1 MATRVAMPKLGE
13 SVTEGTVERWLKRVG
28 DRVEEWEDLV
38 EVTTDKVNT
47 VLPAPVS
54 GVLAGILVPEG
65 QTVAVGQD
73 LAIIEE
79 SGAMPSPAAGP
90 GAEAAP
96 DLSRS
101 AAAASVATAPFP
113 AAPSRAPSP

>member
-13 SVTEGTVERWLKRVG
+13 SVTEGTVERWLKQVG

-47 VLPAPVS
+47 VLPARVS
-54 GVLAGILVPEG
+54 GVLVGIIVSEG

-73 LAIIEE
+73 LALIEE
-79 SGAMPSPAAGP
+79 SAAPSSQTSGP
-90 GAEAAP
+90 GGETAAAP
-96 DLSRS
+96 PQAAAARS
-101 AAAASVATAPFP
+101 AAVTPPPESPPPSV
-113 AAPSRAPSP
+113 

>member
-13 SVTEGTVERWLKRVG
+13 SVTEGTVERWLKQVG

-54 GVLAGILVPEG
+54 GVLAGIMVPEG
-65 QTVAVGQD
+65 QTVAVRQD
-73 LAIIEE
+73 PGIIEE
-79 SGAMPSPAAGP
+79 ERALPRPAAGP
-90 GAEAAP
+90 GAAGP
-96 DLSRS
+96 THPFTSG
-101 AAAASVATAPFP
+101 AAASGTTAPP
-113 AAPSRAPSP
+113 PP

>member
-13 SVTEGTVERWLKRVG
+13 SVTEGTVERWLKQVG

-54 GVLAGILVPEG
+54 GVLAGIMVPEG
-65 QTVAVGQD
+65 QTVAGRQD
-73 LAIIEE
+73 LALLEE
-79 SGAMPSPAAGP
+79 NGAMPRPAAGP
-90 GAEAAP
+90 GAEAAT
-96 DLSRS
+96 D
-101 AAAASVATAPFP
+101 
-113 AAPSRAPSP
+113 PSRGEP